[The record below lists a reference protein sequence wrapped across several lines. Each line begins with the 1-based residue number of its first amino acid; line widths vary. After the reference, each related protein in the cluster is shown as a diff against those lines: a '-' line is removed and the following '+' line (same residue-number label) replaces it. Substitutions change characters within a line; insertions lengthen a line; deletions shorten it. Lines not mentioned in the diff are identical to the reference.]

1 MKLKPKIAI
10 TDYFSEIEDPRV
22 DRTKEHQLID
32 ILTIAVCAV
41 ICGAD
46 NWVAIEAF
54 GHSKYKWLKKFLNLP
69 NGIPSHDTFSRV
81 FAQIDSTQF
90 QDSFLKWIK
99 SINKITSGEIVAIDG
114 KTLRPSYKKG
124 GKQGAIHMVN
134 AWAASQRL
142 VLGQRKVDEKSNEIT
157 AIPELIKLL
166 QLKGCI
172 VTIDAMGCQKKIV
185 DLLVQKQADYVIAV
199 KENQGHLYQSIQ
211 QLFQQAFAVAMR
223 SIIACQFEGF
233 EADTHSSKEFSHG
246 REEIRHYVRLS
257 PIENQVKNYE
267 KWSNLKSIGRVESVR
282 TVDGKTTVETRYYIT
297 TLINDVKR
305 MSSAI
310 RGHWGIENSLHWVL
324 DVAFQEDNCR
334 VRKINSPQNFAVL
347 RQIAAKLLNGEKSA
361 KGGLKTKRLRA
372 GWDNSYLEKV
382 LGI

>member
-1 MKLKPKIAI
+1 MKNL
-10 TDYFSEIEDPRV
+10 
-22 DRTKEHQLID
+22 TKLQ
-32 ILTIAVCAV
+32 
-41 ICGAD
+41 
-46 NWVAIEAF
+46 
-54 GHSKYKWLKKFLNLP
+54 
-69 NGIPSHDTFSRV
+69 
-81 FAQIDSTQF
+81 QF
-90 QDSFLKWIK
+90 RQF
-99 SINKITSGEIVAIDG
+99 
-114 KTLRPSYKKG
+114 
-124 GKQGAIHMVN
+124 
-134 AWAASQRL
+134 
-142 VLGQRKVDEKSNEIT
+142 
-157 AIPELIKLL
+157 IKLL

-185 DLLVQKQADYVIAV
+185 ELLVQKQADYVIAV

-347 RQIAAKLLNGEKSA
+347 RQIAANLLNGEKSA